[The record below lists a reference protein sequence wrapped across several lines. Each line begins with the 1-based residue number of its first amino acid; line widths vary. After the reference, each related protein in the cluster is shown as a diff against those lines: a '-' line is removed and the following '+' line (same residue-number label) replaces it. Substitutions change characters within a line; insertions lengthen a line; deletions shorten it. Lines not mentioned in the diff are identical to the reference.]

1 MNMGEKG
8 LYIRDFPIIFKKVI
22 YSSLI
27 RSSKKE
33 IVYRDLKRYTYE
45 EFYSRIKKLAS
56 SLKKLGI
63 DDNKTVGIFDWNTNQ
78 YFESFWAIQMLGA
91 KLHTINLRLSPEQIV
106 WTINYLEDDVFIIR
120 DEFIPV
126 FEKISNYFKKKPLCY
141 IITGDEIKQYQTTL
155 KPLYYYEDL
164 INQGLTDFEF
174 PDLEESLTTL
184 VYFTS
189 GTTGMPKCV
198 YFSQRQEILQ
208 AIMNSIGLTAYPS
221 PININSKDVILLLP
235 PLFHGYGWSLPIT
248 AVLMGMKIVLPGKYE
263 PKVILDLIKNE
274 KVTFTA
280 GVVRFLKMMLDY
292 PEINKYADYLKGLK
306 FLQDGEHASRE
317 LFLQC
322 RKYGIKIM
330 EAYGMSEGVGYTFA
344 TLKDHMV
351 DWPYEKQLDYIN
363 KAGLPLPF
371 CEVKVVDNEGKEV
384 PKDGK
389 TPGELLVRSAG
400 LTLGYF
406 NDPKRTMES
415 WTQDGWFKTGDVAIV
430 DEEGYILIIDRL
442 KDVVKSGGEW
452 IPTVFLEDLLMR
464 HQAVKEV
471 AVIAG
476 KSEKWSERPL
486 GIVVLKSEYEGKVSE
501 EDLKNH
507 LAKFVEEGKI
517 PKWWI
522 PDKFIF
528 IKEMPLTSVG
538 KIDKKVLRE
547 KYKDIILP

>member
-1 MNMGEKG
+1 MNEKE
-8 LYIRDFPIIFKKVI
+8 LYVKPYPLIFKKVL
-22 YSSLI
+22 YSALI
-27 RSSKKE
+27 RAGKKE

-45 EFYSRIKKLAS
+45 EFYNRIRKLAS
-56 SLKKLGI
+56 SFQKLGI
-63 DDNKTVGIFDWNTNQ
+63 DHNKTVGIIDWNTHQ
-78 YFESFWAIQMLGA
+78 YLESFYAVQMLGA
-91 KLHTINLRLSPEQIV
+91 KLHTINLRLSPEQIL
-106 WTINYLEDDVFIIR
+106 WTINYLEDDFFIIR
-120 DEFIPV
+120 DEFVPLL
-126 FEKISNYFKKKPLCY
+126 EKLSNYFKKKPLGY
-141 IITGDEIKQYQTTL
+141 IITGDEIKQIHTSL
-155 KPLYYYEDL
+155 NPVFYYEEL
-164 INQGLTDFEF
+164 INQGSQDFNF
-174 PDLEESLTTL
+174 PELEEDLTTL
-184 VYFTS
+184 IYFTS

-198 YFSQRQEILQ
+198 YFSQRQQLLQ

-221 PININSKDVILLLP
+221 PVNINSTDVILLLP

-248 AVLMGMKIVLPGKYE
+248 AMLLGMKIVLPGKYE
-263 PKVILDLIKNE
+263 PKVLLDLIKNE

-280 GVVRFLKMMLDY
+280 GVVRFLKMILEYPELNKYLDY
-292 PEINKYADYLKGLK
+292 IKGLK
-306 FLQDGEHASRE
+306 FLQDGEHAPRE

-322 RKYGIKIM
+322 KKYGIKIM

-344 TLKDHMV
+344 TLKDYML

-389 TPGELLVRSAG
+389 TPGEVLVKSAG
-400 LTLGYF
+400 LTLGYY
-406 NDPKRTMES
+406 NDPKRTQES
-415 WTQDGWFKTGDVAIV
+415 WTSDGWFKTGDVAVI

-464 HQAVKEV
+464 HEAVKEA
-471 AVIAG
+471 AVIAA

-486 GIVVLKSEYEGKVSE
+486 GIVVLKSEYEGRVSE

-507 LAKFVEEGKI
+507 LMKYVSEGKI

-528 IKEMPLTSVG
+528 VKEMPLTSVG
-538 KIDKKVLRE
+538 KIDKKVLRD
-547 KYKDIILP
+547 KYKDVTLP